1 MRGTGLKPG
10 QILVG
15 TIGNVLEWY
24 DFAIYGFL
32 APLIGR
38 TFFPSD
44 DATASLL
51 AVYGTLAVGYAA
63 RPLGAVIFGHI
74 GDRVGR
80 KPALMLSVAIMG
92 AATLAIGLLPG
103 HAELGIAST
112 VILVL
117 LRCLQ
122 GISVAGEYSNA
133 AVLLVE
139 QAAPTRRGLVG
150 SFVVASA
157 NLGFLIGSAMGAL
170 VGALLG
176 EAAMAAWG
184 WRVPFVIGAA
194 IAVYALLLRRHLTES
209 PAMEGS
215 PEVPALPALEA
226 LRDHWRE
233 IVQIICLILPT
244 AVTYFVAFVY
254 GSSYLT
260 ERLGLSTGNAL
271 SLSTLALVLLV
282 LVPPAAGIVAD
293 RVGRR
298 PLLLLVT
305 GAGVL
310 LTWPLWLALQQGG
323 MGWIL
328 LAMLGFALI
337 NGAGWATTVP
347 AMVELLP
354 ARVRCSAA
362 GIALNLCLGLFGGTT
377 PWLATYLVARTG
389 DAFAPAYYVMATA
402 ALAFLATLRMPE
414 MAGKPLRR

>member
-1 MRGTGLKPG
+1 MRGTGLRPG

-38 TFFPSD
+38 AFFPSD

-51 AVYGTLAVGYAA
+51 AAYGTLAVGYAA
-63 RPLGAVIFGHI
+63 RPLGAVVFGHI
-74 GDRVGR
+74 GDRLGR
-80 KPALMLSVAIMG
+80 KPALMLSVAMMG

-157 NLGFLIGSAMGAL
+157 NVGFLLGSAMGAL
-170 VGALLG
+170 VGSMLG
-176 EAAMAAWG
+176 EEAMAAWG

-194 IAVYALLLRRHLTES
+194 IAVYALLLRRGLTES
-209 PAMEGS
+209 PAMRGS
-215 PEVPALPALEA
+215 PELPGLPALEA
-226 LRDHWRE
+226 ARDHWRE
-233 IVQIICLILPT
+233 ILRIICLILPT
-244 AVTYFVAFVY
+244 AVTYYVVFVY
-254 GSSYLT
+254 GSAELT
-260 ERLGLSTGNAL
+260 QRLGLSTGEAL
-271 SLSTLALVLLV
+271 SLGTLALVLLV
-282 LVPPAAGIVAD
+282 LIPPAAGMLAD

-298 PLLLLVT
+298 PVLFLVT

-310 LTWPLWLALQQGG
+310 LTWPLWLALQQGS

-328 LAMLGFALI
+328 VALLGFALI
-337 NGAGWATTVP
+337 NGVGWATTVP

-354 ARVRCSAA
+354 AGVRCSAA
-362 GIALNLCLGLFGGTT
+362 GIALNLCLGVFGGTT
-377 PWLATYLVARTG
+377 PWLATYLVDRTG

-402 ALAFLATLRMPE
+402 VLAFVVALRMPE